1 MTRSDE
7 NDKESKESC
16 AIQGDSEQSR
26 SRARAIRIL
35 GSRQLSSREIEKRLV
50 NKGEAEDTAQK
61 TVQWLESIGAV
72 NDAEYAE
79 AVVRHYSLK
88 GYGLAR
94 IRDELYK
101 RGIPRDLWDEAISC
115 IEDADAE
122 NAATEFI
129 WKKLKGGTDK
139 NDMLRV
145 TNALCKR
152 GYSYDEART
161 AAGKYLESVE
171 NTEENKDMV

>member
-1 MTRSDE
+1 MTINEE
-7 NDKESKESC
+7 NDNESKESS
-16 AIQGDSEQSR
+16 AIRGDFEQSR
-26 SRARAIRIL
+26 SRTRAMRIL
-35 GSRQLSSREIEKRLV
+35 GNRQLSSCEMEKRLV
-50 NKGEAEDTAQK
+50 NKGESEETAQK

-72 NDAEYAE
+72 NDEEYAE
-79 AVVRHYSLK
+79 AVVRHYSSK

-101 RGIPRDLWDEAISC
+101 RGIPRELWDEAISC
-115 IEDADAE
+115 IEASDAE

-139 NDMLRV
+139 NDLLRV
-145 TNALCKR
+145 INALCKR
-152 GYSYDEART
+152 GFSYDEART

-171 NTEENKDMV
+171 NTEDGIDVV